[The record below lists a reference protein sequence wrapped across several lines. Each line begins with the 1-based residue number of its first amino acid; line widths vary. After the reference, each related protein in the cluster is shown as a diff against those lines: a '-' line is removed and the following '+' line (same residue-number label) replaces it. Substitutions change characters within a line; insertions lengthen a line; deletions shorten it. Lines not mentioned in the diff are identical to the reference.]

1 MQRSMD
7 ATAAQEFSES
17 FGMIGAGWWRQIA
30 WAKQQGIPDA
40 LGMTTRDW
48 VEHYVGGW
56 ARLAIEDRREA
67 VLELVAAPDEGG
79 LGLSQ
84 RDAAEVLG
92 VHEATI
98 SRDLADAS
106 GTRTADHESSTE
118 PLQMQVPEAETPA
131 VDADILMAHVAGLS
145 DLRMTLKPDA
155 LVAGLHVTNRPAFA
169 KRLRRIGRYLDT
181 IATRL
186 EQES

>member
-7 ATAAQEFSES
+7 ATAALEFSES

-30 WAKQQGIPDA
+30 WASQQGVPEA
-40 LGMTTRDW
+40 LGMSTRDW

-67 VLELVAAPDEGG
+67 VRELTSTDGG
-79 LGLSQ
+79 GLSQ
-84 RDAAEVLG
+84 REVADVLG
-92 VHEATI
+92 VDVATVN
-98 SRDLADAS
+98 RDLHVADA
-106 GTRTADHESSTE
+106 TE
-118 PLQMQVPEAETPA
+118 PTPFPAPSEPDAVASATPEPEVPA

>member
-1 MQRSMD
+1 MPRSMD

-40 LGMTTRDW
+40 LGMSTRDW

-67 VLELVAAPDEGG
+67 VLELIAAPDDGG

-84 RDAAEVLG
+84 REAAEVLG
-92 VHEATI
+92 VSKSTVQGDIEAVT
-98 SRDLADAS
+98 SDHDAS
-106 GTRTADHESSTE
+106 SPEHEESGSAVTSDHD
-118 PLQMQVPEAETPA
+118 ARG
-131 VDADILMAHVAGLS
+131 DADILVTYMSGLA
-145 DLRMTLKPDA
+145 DLPRSAKPHDLA
-155 LVAGLHVTNRPAFA
+155 ASLNVPNRGAFA
-169 KRLRRIGRYLDT
+169 KRLMRVSRYLE
-181 IATRL
+181 AVANELR
-186 EQES
+186 EVS

>member
-7 ATAAQEFSES
+7 AAAALEFSES

-30 WAKQQGIPDA
+30 WAKQQGVPDA
-40 LGMTTRDW
+40 LGMSTREW

-67 VLELVAAPDEGG
+67 VLELVAAPDDGG

-106 GTRTADHESSTE
+106 GTHAVEQVSAAD
-118 PLQMQVPEAETPA
+118 PLQMQTPEHEAPA
-131 VDADILMAHVAGLS
+131 VDSDILVAHVAGLS